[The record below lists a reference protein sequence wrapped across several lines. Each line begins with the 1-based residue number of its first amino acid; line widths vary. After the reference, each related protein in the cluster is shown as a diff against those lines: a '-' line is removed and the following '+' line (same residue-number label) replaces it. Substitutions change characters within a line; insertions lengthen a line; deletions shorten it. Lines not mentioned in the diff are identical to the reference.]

1 MTSYKTILLEQ
12 KNENY
17 VVITLNRPGELN
29 ALSRDMR
36 EELVSCFQYLD
47 GMATLKAVI
56 LTGGDFTFSSGGD
69 IKEISTL
76 RETEVKMYFDS
87 LHACLHQIIFFPKPV
102 IAAVS
107 GLAIGGGLNLAVS
120 CDLIVASETAIFG
133 HPELRFGMNPLISPL
148 QRRVGIA
155 KAEEIALL
163 GEPIPAHEALKIG
176 LINRVASPEHLME
189 EVEDMAKE
197 ISKRSVKAIEAVK
210 KVSTTVPQME
220 LNSSLAMEFEL
231 SSFLFTRSER
241 KSYMREFLL
250 TEEQRKRKRR
260 LE

>member
-17 VVITLNRPGELN
+17 VIVTLNRPEELN

-36 EELVSCFQYLD
+36 EELVSCFQSLESMPD
-47 GMATLKAVI
+47 LKAVI
-56 LTGGDFTFSSGGD
+56 LTGGDFTFSTGAD
-69 IKEISTL
+69 IKEISSL
-76 RETEVKMYFDS
+76 RETEVEIYFDS
-87 LHACLHQIIFFPKPV
+87 LHTCLRQIIFFPRPV

-107 GLAIGGGLNLAVS
+107 GIAIGGGLNLAVS

-133 HPELRFGMNPLISPL
+133 HPELKFGMNPLIGPL
-148 QRRVGIA
+148 QRRIGIA
-155 KAEEIALL
+155 KAKEIALL
-163 GEPIPAHEALKIG
+163 GEPIPAHEALRIG
-176 LINRVASPEHLME
+176 LINRVAAPERLME

-197 ISKRSVKAIEAVK
+197 ISQRSAKAIEVVK
-210 KVSTTVPQME
+210 KVSATIPQMD
-220 LNSSLAMEFEL
+220 LNSALAMEFEM

-241 KSYMREFLL
+241 KNYMRDFFLA
-250 TEEQRKRKRR
+250 EEMRKRKSR